1 MNDIATINGLMDG
14 ISVLE
19 TNKNELPTLT
29 EDILYNEKELVESF
43 HELYHDEGFAV
54 YSEYDP
60 ADFGQPI
67 TLLSVTEE
75 IKHENK

>member
-1 MNDIATINGLMDG
+1 MATINGLMDG

-19 TNKNELPTLT
+19 TNKNELPSLT
-29 EDILYNEKELVESF
+29 DDILYNEKEPVESF
-43 HELYHDEGFAV
+43 HDLYHDEGFTV
-54 YSEYDP
+54 CSEYDP
-60 ADFGQPI
+60 VDFAQPI